1 MKSVILVTLLLV
13 GLGAGRVSAA
23 PASQPSGRS
32 FVEQKS
38 LQLLASW
45 KDRLAEEHFTAVAAG
60 PFVIAGDGGPARL
73 AQYRDH
79 TILAAARALHAQ
91 FFKAEP
97 AEPVLIL
104 LFETEGP
111 YKRLAK
117 KWFDDDDVPH
127 YGFYRH
133 RDRTM
138 LMNVG
143 TGTGTLVHELTHAL
157 IAPDFPNVP
166 DWFNEGLASLY
177 EQSSLG
183 PDTITGH
190 ENWRLPAL
198 QKAIQSGKLRP
209 LAELIADDDFRNN
222 ERVGLNY
229 AQARYLMFYLQEK
242 GQLRHYYAEFRTHAK
257 DDPTGLASLKR
268 VIAPQ
273 SLDDFEK
280 DWRKWVMGL
289 RFG

>member
-1 MKSVILVTLLLV
+1 MRCEGFAMKWVMLITVLIALCLLPQ
-13 GLGAGRVSAA
+13 ASAA
-23 PASQPSGRS
+23 PASRPSAAS
-32 FVEQKS
+32 IEQKS
-38 LQLLASW
+38 RDLLAAW
-45 KDRLAEEHFTAVAAG
+45 KDRLSDEHFTAVVAG

-73 AQYRDH
+73 ARYRDG

-91 FFKAEP
+91 FFHAEP
-97 AEPVLIL
+97 AEPILIL

-166 DWFNEGLASLY
+166 DWFNEGFASLY
-177 EQSSLG
+177 EQCSLG

-190 ENWRLPAL
+190 EN
-198 QKAIQSGKLRP
+198 
-209 LAELIADDDFRNN
+209 
-222 ERVGLNY
+222 
-229 AQARYLMFYLQEK
+229 
-242 GQLRHYYAEFRTHAK
+242 
-257 DDPTGLASLKR
+257 
-268 VIAPQ
+268 
-273 SLDDFEK
+273 
-280 DWRKWVMGL
+280 
-289 RFG
+289 

>member
-45 KDRLAEEHFTAVAAG
+45 KDRLAEEHFTAVVAG

-91 FFKAEP
+91 FFRAEP
-97 AEPVLIL
+97 TEPVLIL

-198 QKAIQSGKLRP
+198 QKAIAAGKLRP
-209 LAELIADDDFRNN
+209 LSELIADDDFRNN

-229 AQARYLMFYLQEK
+229 AEARYLMFYLQEK
-242 GQLRHYYAEFRTHAK
+242 GQLRRYYAEFRAHAK

-273 SLDDFEK
+273 SLEDFEK